1 MLRKIWDFASDYY
14 TPAILLAVIASEGA
28 WVSLILAP
36 LALYDFANVR
46 RKKQIRQWKQ
56 NVDQAVTEALK
67 AKADFERYRSEA
79 NEKLESIKSRLKGV
93 QRQTLIQYV
102 CRPGKEPRQF
112 RLEKIKDSSVN

>member
-1 MLRKIWDFASDYY
+1 MVRKIWNWISDYY

-28 WVSLILAP
+28 WVSLVLAP

-46 RKKQIRQWKQ
+46 RKNQIRQWKQ

-67 AKADFERYRSEA
+67 ARADFERFRSDA
-79 NEKLESIKSRLKGV
+79 HEKLESIKSRLKGV

-102 CRPGKEPRQF
+102 CRPGKEPRRF
-112 RLEKIKDSSVN
+112 RLEKLKDPSAN